1 MNPLRNGNISMRK
14 AIKRPGAAAVFFTFL
29 ILLSAGCD
37 RKGESAPD
45 EDPGVVLRVGDRKVS
60 IDEYHA
66 ALRRL
71 LPEGT
76 ASIGAEELKAI
87 KRNLVEQMIEEEL
100 ILREAERL
108 GIEVSD
114 SELRAEVRTIKR
126 GYAKKAFDDAIV
138 SRYGD
143 MERWREEI
151 RKKLL
156 IRKVVDRVIN
166 SRIEG
171 SVEEARVYYE
181 ENIDDYVVPDQIRA
195 RMILVKTEEEAREV
209 LKRLK
214 KEDFA
219 KVAREVSISP
229 EAKDGGD
236 LGFFSRGEMPEEF
249 EEVVFKLRKG
259 RISDIVQTPYGY
271 HIFKVEE
278 KKKGRKLKFD
288 DVKDRIMEKLKR
300 EKADMEFR
308 RWMIELK
315 KTAKIEV
322 REGLL

>member
-1 MNPLRNGNISMRK
+1 MRK
-14 AIKRPGAAAVFFTFL
+14 AAQRPVAAAVL
-29 ILLSAGCD
+29 VVILAVILSGCD
-37 RKGESAPD
+37 RKGESASSHQDPD
-45 EDPGVVLRVGDRKVS
+45 VVLRVNGRKVT
-60 IDEYHA
+60 IEQYRA
-66 ALRRL
+66 ALKRL

-76 ASIGAEELKAI
+76 TNIGPEELKAL
-87 KRNLVEQMIEEEL
+87 KRNLIEQLIEEEL

-108 GIEVSD
+108 GIKVSD
-114 SELRAEVRTIKR
+114 SEVRAEVRTIKR
-126 GYAKKAFDDAIV
+126 GYAKKAFNDAIV
-138 SRYGD
+138 ARYGN
-143 MERWREEI
+143 MEKWRDEI

-166 SRIEG
+166 SRIKG
-171 SVEEARVYYE
+171 SEEEAKAYYE
-181 ENIDDYVVPDQIRA
+181 ENIDDYVVPEQVRA
-195 RMILVKTEEEAREV
+195 RMILVKTEDEAREV

-229 EAKDGGD
+229 EAQNGGD
-236 LGFFSRGEMPEEF
+236 LGFFSRGEMPKEF
-249 EEVVFKLRKG
+249 EDVVFKLKKG
-259 RISDIVQTPYGY
+259 QISGIVQTPYGY

-278 KKKGRKLKFD
+278 RKKGRKLRFE
-288 DVKDRIMEKLKR
+288 DVKERIMEKLKR

-308 RWMIELK
+308 KWMLELK